1 MTDNTMF
8 GQNIDTVFTDLH
20 NFAKSDSIL
29 GTPLPVGDKT
39 LVPIMSVTLGYGS
52 AEMPKKA
59 QSNSNSNGNSIS
71 SNNNNNGLGGLGAK
85 ISADAVVVVE
95 KDSVTM
101 LNVGQKNNM
110 NQLMDKI
117 PEALTNIS
125 QNLTQKGKEAQNQ
138 QQGQQQPQPQN
149 QPK

>member
-1 MTDNTMF
+1 MTDNTTF
-8 GQNIDTVFTDLH
+8 SQNIDTVFTDLH

-39 LVPIMSVTLGYGS
+39 LIPIMSVTLGYGS
-52 AEMPKKA
+52 AEMPKKP
-59 QSNSNSNGNSIS
+59 QT
-71 SNNNNNGLGGLGAK
+71 NNNNNNSNNGLGGLGAK

-117 PEALTNIS
+117 PEALTNITE
-125 QNLTQKGKEAQNQ
+125 NLTKKGQEMQNQ
-138 QQGQQQPQPQN
+138 QQNQPQN
-149 QPK
+149 QPQPK

>member
-39 LVPIMSVTLGYGS
+39 LIPIMSVTLGYGS

-59 QSNSNSNGNSIS
+59 QGNSNGST
-71 SNNNNNGLGGLGAK
+71 NNNNGLGGLGAK

-138 QQGQQQPQPQN
+138 QQGQQQNQN
-149 QPK
+149 QPQPK

>member
-8 GQNIDTVFTDLH
+8 SQNIDTVFTDLH

-29 GTPLPVGDKT
+29 GTPLAVGDKT
-39 LVPIMSVTLGYGS
+39 LVPIMSVTLGYGG
-52 AEMPKKA
+52 ADVPKKA
-59 QSNSNSNGNSIS
+59 QT
-71 SNNNNNGLGGLGAK
+71 NNNTNNGLGGLGAK

-110 NQLMDKI
+110 DQIMDKI

-125 QNLTQKGKEAQNQ
+125 QNLSQKGNEMKNQ
-138 QQGQQQPQPQN
+138 QQNQPQS
-149 QPK
+149 K